1 MGFFEKIKNNLT
13 ETGKFAS
20 EKAKIAKEIFV
31 TREQIRAKKKEIR
44 TLTYKIGQTYLD
56 LHSEDYEE
64 DFGAYIRGIAEAKA
78 EMKAKEGELT
88 RLKEQV
94 KPAEIDD
101 DELADFLDEE
111 DFPEGKISEA
121 VEEEAAEPA
130 EAVEE
135 EETPEPA
142 VNLAEEAA
150 QAAAEAIAEEENALE
165 DAVDE
170 AEEDAAE

>member
-1 MGFFEKIKNNLT
+1 MGLFEKIKNNIT

-64 DFGAYIRGIAEAKA
+64 DFGAYIRGIEEAKA
-78 EMKAKEGELT
+78 EMEAKEGELT

-94 KPAEIDD
+94 KPADIDD

-111 DFPEGKISEA
+111 DFPEGKITDNVEETAVA
-121 VEEEAAEPA
+121 VEEEVKETAESA
-130 EAVEE
+130 F
-135 EETPEPA
+135 
-142 VNLAEEAA
+142 NLAEDAA
-150 QAAAEAIAEEENALE
+150 QAAAEEIAEAENALE
-165 DAVDE
+165 EAVAE
-170 AEEDAAE
+170 AEEETAE

>member
-1 MGFFEKIKNNLT
+1 MGLFEKIKNNIT

-64 DFGAYIRGIAEAKA
+64 DFGAYIRGIEEAKA
-78 EMKAKEGELT
+78 EMEAKEGELI

-94 KPAEIDD
+94 KPADIDD

-111 DFPEGKISEA
+111 DFPEGKITDD
-121 VEEEAAEPA
+121 VEEAA

-135 EETPEPA
+135 EVKETAESA
-142 VNLAEEAA
+142 FNLAEDAA
-150 QAAAEAIAEEENALE
+150 QAAAEEIAEAENALE
-165 DAVDE
+165 EAVAE
-170 AEEDAAE
+170 AEEDTAE

>member
-1 MGFFEKIKNNLT
+1 MGLFEKIKNNIT

-64 DFGAYIRGIAEAKA
+64 DFGAYIRGIEEAKA
-78 EMKAKEGELT
+78 EMEAKEGELT
-88 RLKEQV
+88 WLKEQV
-94 KPAEIDD
+94 KPADIDD

-111 DFPEGKISEA
+111 DFPEGKITDN
-121 VEEEAAEPA
+121 VEEVA

-135 EETPEPA
+135 EVKETAESA
-142 VNLAEEAA
+142 FNLAEDAA

-165 DAVDE
+165 EAVAE
-170 AEEDAAE
+170 VEEDTAE

>member
-1 MGFFEKIKNNLT
+1 MGLFEKIKNNIT

-64 DFGAYIRGIAEAKA
+64 DFGAYIRGIEEAKA
-78 EMKAKEGELT
+78 EMEAKEGELT

-94 KPAEIDD
+94 KPADIDD

-111 DFPEGKISEA
+111 DFPEGKITDN
-121 VEEEAAEPA
+121 VEEVA

-135 EETPEPA
+135 EVKETAESA
-142 VNLAEEAA
+142 FNLAEDAA

-165 DAVDE
+165 EAVAE
-170 AEEDAAE
+170 AEEDTAE